1 MNKVRVL
8 APTSGRADYSIVY
21 PMLRALQQD
30 DQFDLEVV
38 ALGTHV
44 SNHFAHTIDQVHAD
58 GFEVLPL
65 SSIIL
70 GEGPEATAT
79 GIGTTALKFS
89 SLWAL
94 KQPDAILCVGDR
106 FEIFAAVMSSIPF
119 KIPIIHFHG
128 GETTLG
134 SLDEVYRTAITAAST
149 LHFCSSEPYVE
160 RVREILGMA
169 EGREVRAVGA
179 LGIDTIRQTPR
190 MSPEEFDQRFG
201 TRIVEPTLLFTFHP
215 VTEDP
220 AEGIEPC
227 LAAMA
232 ELPCRKLV
240 TMPNADHGGG
250 EIRRLIQSHFGA
262 DPLVTLQETLG
273 RTGFYSALELCTFV
287 LGNSSAGIV
296 ESGYFGIPVVNVG
309 SRQKGRL
316 RPGNVIDCANNLPSV
331 RRAIQQAQQ
340 TARVADTSVYGNG
353 TAASQALA
361 HIKAYFNAR

>member
-1 MNKVRVL
+1 MNKVRIL
-8 APTSGRADYSIVY
+8 GLTSGRADYSIVY

-44 SNHFAHTIDQVHAD
+44 SEHFAHTVDQVRSD
-58 GFEVLPL
+58 GFDVIPVA
-65 SSIIL
+65 SITL

-79 GIGTTALKFS
+79 GIGTTAIKFS

-106 FEIFAAVMSSIPF
+106 FEVFAAVMSSIPF

-134 SLDEVYRTAITAAST
+134 SLDEIYRTAITAAST
-149 LHFCSSEPYVE
+149 LHFCSSEPYVA

-169 EGREVRAVGA
+169 EGREVAAVGA

-190 MSPEEFDQRFG
+190 MSPQQFDQRFG
-201 TRIVEPTLLFTFHP
+201 TKIAEPTLLFTFHP

-227 LAAMA
+227 LDAMA
-232 ELPCRKLV
+232 ELPCRKLI

-250 EIRRLIQSHFGA
+250 EIRRLIQSRFGA
-262 DPLVTLQETLG
+262 DPLANLQEALG
-273 RTGFYSALELCTFV
+273 RVGFYSALELCTFV

-296 ESGYFGIPVVNVG
+296 ESGFFGIPVVNVG

-316 RPGNVIDCANNLPSV
+316 RPGNVIDCPNDLQSV
-331 RRAIQQAQQ
+331 RQAIQQAQT
-340 TARVADTSVYGNG
+340 TARRVDTSIYGNG

-361 HIKAYFNAR
+361 HIKAFFNAR